1 VYHLQREA
9 ERVTH
14 TELVG
19 LLREALADKE
29 ALRRRHELGARA
41 VGRYDSN
48 NAYQYIIAREDV
60 HLAWLRDALLAEGGD
75 LPPAPPDPPMPGT
88 EQGIILADIAE
99 QARFV
104 DRWGSRAVGMTHARH
119 RLMLEQLV
127 GECREH
133 LRMFEHA
140 AAGRGDLLGR
150 RTTPSPPTGRVL
162 GARWVG

>member
-1 VYHLQREA
+1 
-9 ERVTH
+9 VTH

-19 LLREALADKE
+19 LLREARADKE
-29 ALRRRHELGARA
+29 TLRRRHELGARA

-48 NAYQYIIAREDV
+48 NTYQYIIAREDV

-75 LPPAPPDPPMPGT
+75 LPPATPDPPMPAA

-104 DRWGSRAVGMTHARH
+104 DRWGARAVEMTHARH
-119 RLMLEQLV
+119 RLMLERLV

-140 AAGRGDLLGR
+140 AAGRADLLGR

-162 GARWVG
+162 GTRWVG